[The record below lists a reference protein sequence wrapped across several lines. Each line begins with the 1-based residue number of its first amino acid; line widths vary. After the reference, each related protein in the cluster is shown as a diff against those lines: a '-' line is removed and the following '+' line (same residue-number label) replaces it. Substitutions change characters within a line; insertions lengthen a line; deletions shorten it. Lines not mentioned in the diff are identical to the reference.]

1 MSAEA
6 DRHGNVDGEHENRL
20 GRGLVR
26 RAVGIGLVIGFVV
39 MLLQIAY
46 LYITEIDAARE
57 QLEEIERTQV
67 PQLAASVWLV
77 NAAETGLVL
86 DGLATLPGV
95 AQVVLQEDGGPTL
108 SRGEPPET
116 VLAERR
122 FPLQPGIAGAY
133 AVGELTVVV
142 GPDELLRKMA
152 RRSAFAAL
160 TVLATLGACVAAL
173 LVLFRREVTRHLVQ
187 MARHTAALR
196 LDALDRPLVLDGKPT
211 ATPPDEID
219 QLATSFNRMHG
230 RMAED
235 LRRMRLYEAELAA
248 HRDHLEGLVQ
258 ARTMEL
264 EEKARLLEEQRAAIE
279 RLANTDALT
288 GATSRRHFL
297 ELAER
302 ELARAERAGE
312 PIALLALDID
322 HFKTINDAH
331 GHAGGDAVL
340 SGFAATCAKQLRG
353 SDFIGRIGGEEFAV
367 LIANAD
373 IAAARIAAERIR
385 AAVAAQPM
393 ALGDGRTVPV
403 TVSIGV
409 AVRELREDSQ
419 AITLEAMTLAAD
431 DALYAAKRGGRN
443 RVVLAGE
450 SAA

>member
-1 MSAEA
+1 MST
-6 DRHGNVDGEHENRL
+6 VGERDASAGGARENRL
-20 GRGLVR
+20 GRRLVR
-26 RAVGIGLVIGFVV
+26 RALGIGLVIGLAV
-39 MLLQIAY
+39 MLLQIGY
-46 LYITEIDAARE
+46 LYVTEIDAARE

-95 AQVVLQEDGGPTL
+95 AHVVLREDGGPTM
-108 SRGEPPET
+108 SRGQMPES

-122 FPLQPGIAGAY
+122 FPLQPKIAGAY
-133 AVGELTVVV
+133 IVGELTVVV
-142 GPDELLRKMA
+142 GPDELLRKLA

-173 LVLFRREVTRHLVQ
+173 LVLFRREVTRHLAE
-187 MARHTAALR
+187 MARHASALR
-196 LDALDRPLVLDGKPT
+196 LDALDRPLVLDGKPV
-211 ATPPDEID
+211 AKPPDEID
-219 QLATSFNRMHG
+219 QLAASFNRMHG

-235 LRRMRLYEAELAA
+235 LRRMKLYEAELSA

-258 ARTMEL
+258 ARTLEL

-302 ELARAERAGE
+302 ELARAARAGE
-312 PIALLALDID
+312 AVALLALDID
-322 HFKTINDAH
+322 HFKSINDAH

-340 SGFAATCAKQLRG
+340 RAFAATCAKQLRG
-353 SDFIGRIGGEEFAV
+353 SDFIGRIGGEEFAIV
-367 LIANAD
+367 LAKAD
-373 IAAARIAAERIR
+373 AAAARVAAERIR

-393 ALGDGRTVPV
+393 AVGEGRTVPV

-409 AVRELREDSQ
+409 AVRESAND
-419 AITLEAMTLAAD
+419 APAMTLEAMTLAAD
-431 DALYAAKRGGRN
+431 GALYAAKRGGRN
-443 RVVLAGE
+443 RVVLAG
-450 SAA
+450 SA